1 MRLLALLSVFVLSV
15 TCTNIAEEKEDIPYD
30 GIHDPRLFATTTST
44 TTTTVTVASTIPCTS
59 GAFAGLANQIAID
72 ALTKCPISLGR
83 RRRGVLVEEDDE
95 EQFAINPSAIQ
106 GVEATHLVPSA
117 RDGRAA
123 DPQYLMISPFGYHQI
138 QPGFYG
144 SPFNYRPVGV
154 LPQNYAY
161 SAAVGQ
167 QRAFGT
173 TISSVFNALVPSNL
187 KGTSTS
193 TITTTVFTVV
203 TSRSTATCSPPPN
216 ALRCD

>member
-1 MRLLALLSVFVLSV
+1 MRLIVLLSVFVISV
-15 TCTNIAEEKEDIPYD
+15 TCTNTAEEKVETPYD
-30 GIHDPRLFATTTST
+30 GIQDPRLFATTTTT

-59 GAFAGLANQIAID
+59 GEFAGLVDQAAVD

-83 RRRGVLVEEDDE
+83 RRRGVLYEEDDE
-95 EQFAINPSAIQ
+95 EQFSINPSAIQ

-154 LPQNYAY
+154 LPYAY
-161 SAAVGQ
+161 PAVGQ

-187 KGTSTS
+187 KGTFTS
-193 TITTTVFTVV
+193 TITSTFFTVV

>member
-1 MRLLALLSVFVLSV
+1 MRLLALLSVFVFSV
-15 TCTNIAEEKEDIPYD
+15 TCTNTAQEKEEIPYD
-30 GIHDPRLFATTTST
+30 IQDPRLFATTTTT

-59 GAFAGLANQIAID
+59 GEFAGLADQAAVD
-72 ALTKCPISLGR
+72 ALAKCPISLGR
-83 RRRGVLVEEDDE
+83 RRRGVLFEEDDE
-95 EQFAINPSAIQ
+95 EQFSINPSAIQ

-117 RDGRAA
+117 RESRAA

-154 LPQNYAY
+154 LPQNYGY
-161 SAAVGQ
+161 PAAGQ

-173 TISSVFNALVPSNL
+173 TIGSVFNALVPSNL
-187 KGTSTS
+187 KGTLTS
-193 TITTTVFTVV
+193 TITSTFFTVV